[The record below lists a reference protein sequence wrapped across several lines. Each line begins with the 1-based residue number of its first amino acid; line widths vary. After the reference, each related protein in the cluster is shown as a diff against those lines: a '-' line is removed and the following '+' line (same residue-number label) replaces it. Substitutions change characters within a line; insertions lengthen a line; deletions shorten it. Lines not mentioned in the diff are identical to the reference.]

1 MTILFSPQVNTLP
14 GAGWPGRARRNF
26 CCGNHYHRNGHH
38 YHRFLEEKQNSVIT
52 HKSMRN
58 PGAHLGWS
66 FAVCVSSPSP
76 TKLGEQNF
84 WTFVEHSKSKCLGSS
99 SWVFPGPPLLPH
111 NGQGSVRPLHQTQVT
126 QQPRKFQQDIVSW
139 KFSSVIS
146 PLLMNHCFQWNCP
159 TASIL
164 TRTALV

>member
-1 MTILFSPQVNTLP
+1 
-14 GAGWPGRARRNF
+14 
-26 CCGNHYHRNGHH
+26 
-38 YHRFLEEKQNSVIT
+38 
-52 HKSMRN
+52 MRN

-111 NGQGSVRPLHQTQVT
+111 NGQGPVWPLHQTQVT
-126 QQPRKFQQDIVSW
+126 QQPRKSQQDIFTSDQPIADELL
-139 KFSSVIS
+139 FSMKLSHSLQIDEDSLGLGKEQNEEKEKCETEEEGNIDLKQV
-146 PLLMNHCFQWNCP
+146 
-159 TASIL
+159 
-164 TRTALV
+164 